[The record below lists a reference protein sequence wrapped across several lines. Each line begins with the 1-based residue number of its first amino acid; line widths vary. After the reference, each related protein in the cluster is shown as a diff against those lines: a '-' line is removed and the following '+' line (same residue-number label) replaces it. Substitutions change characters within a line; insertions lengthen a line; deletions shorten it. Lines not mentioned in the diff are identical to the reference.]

1 MRRKRHK
8 EVNKLAEI
16 CPKCGMIKDLCACE
30 ILDKE
35 EVRKIRVYVTKKKFR
50 KLVTVIE
57 GIDKNRI
64 SDAAKA
70 LKNTFACG
78 GSAKEGVI
86 VLQGDHKKKVK
97 DTLVRMGYPGE
108 NIEVE

>member
-1 MRRKRHK
+1 M
-8 EVNKLAEI
+8 AEI
-16 CPKCGMIKDLCACE
+16 CQKCGMIKDLCACE

-35 EVRKIRVYVTKKKFR
+35 EVKKIRVYVTKKKFR

-64 SDAAKA
+64 AEAAKS

-78 GSAKEGVI
+78 GSAKGGVI
-86 VLQGDHKKKVK
+86 VLQGNHKKKVK
-97 DTLVRMGYPGE
+97 DVLVKMGYPGE